1 MHDMIQTTMTR
12 REALRRTSLVAGGI
26 VLAQQVQPM
35 LAAPAQPAG
44 PFNLP
49 PLGYAFDALEPH
61 IDAQTMEIHHDRHHA
76 TYVANLNKAVAGTD
90 LEKQTVEQLLQGL
103 ATVPEKVRT
112 AVRNHG
118 GGHYNHTLFWQT
130 LKKDGGQPT
139 GELLKAI
146 ERSYSSVDQ
155 FKEKFTQAAL
165 SLFGSGWVW
174 LSATAGK
181 EVQIEAAPNQDSPL
195 SAGRTPLLGL
205 DVWEH
210 AYYLKYQNK
219 RPDYVKAFWNVINWE
234 AVAGKYAAVA

>member
-1 MHDMIQTTMTR
+1 MTR
-12 REALRRTSLVAGGI
+12 REALRRTSLVAGA
-26 VLAQQVQPM
+26 VALAQPLQSA
-35 LAAPAQPAG
+35 LAASAPAVG
-44 PFNLP
+44 PFKLP

-90 LEKQTVEQLLQGL
+90 LETQTVEQLLKGL

-130 LKKDGGQPT
+130 LKKDGGQPS

-146 ERSYSSVDQ
+146 EQSFSSVDQ
-155 FKEKFTQAAL
+155 FKEKFTQAAT

-174 LSATAGK
+174 LSASAAK
-181 EVQIEAAPNQDSPL
+181 DVQIEAAPNQDSPL
-195 SAGRTPLLGL
+195 SNGRTPLLCI

-219 RPDYVKAFWNVINWE
+219 RADYVKAFWYVINWE
-234 AVAGKYAAVA
+234 AVASKYAALT

>member
-1 MHDMIQTTMTR
+1 MTR
-12 REALRRTSLVAGGI
+12 REALRRTSLVAGA
-26 VLAQQVQPM
+26 VALAQPLQSA
-35 LAAPAQPAG
+35 LAAPAPAAG
-44 PFNLP
+44 PFKLP

-90 LEKQTVEQLLQGL
+90 LETQTVEQLLKGL

-130 LKKDGGQPT
+130 LKKDGGQPS

-146 ERSYSSVDQ
+146 EQSFSSVDQ
-155 FKEKFTQAAL
+155 FKEKFTQAAT

-174 LSATAGK
+174 LSASAAK
-181 EVQIEAAPNQDSPL
+181 DVQIEAAPNQDSPL
-195 SAGRTPLLGL
+195 SNGRTPLLCI

-219 RPDYVKAFWNVINWE
+219 RADYVKAFWNVINWE
-234 AVAGKYAAVA
+234 AVASKYAALT